1 MQNLLAGFFA
11 FQGEKSC
18 ISYHFCAQFGKDAI
32 ITVKNV
38 KNSLETVVDVMK
50 RIKSILLLLF
60 LLLLGGCHNQPE
72 PKSETIRIALLD
84 TGIAGAAIA
93 PESLLP
99 GWNYLTDTEETEDTV
114 NHGTAV
120 ASVIVGCENAGVQG
134 IAPEA
139 LLIPLVVAD
148 KNATASPEVLA
159 QAIRDGVDKFDA
171 DILNISLGSSKNVS
185 EVEQAVVYAEE
196 QGVLVVAAVGNGGS
210 EGELLYPAAYDTVLA
225 VGSINELGEVSAFS
239 QPGADVF
246 APGEDIWLASRR
258 GKTYGARGTS
268 YATGFVSGLAA
279 GWLANSAQTPADLRK
294 SLCEI
299 LRADGDFWQDY
310 FTASECLQNNLGEF
324 VLL

>member
-1 MQNLLAGFFA
+1 MAGFFA

-171 DILNISLGSSKNVS
+171 DILNISLGLS
-185 EVEQAVVYAEE
+185 EDVRAFWWWRPWVTAVQRASCFIRRLMIRCWRLA
-196 QGVLVVAAVGNGGS
+196 QLMSWGRFRHFPSPGQTFLR
-210 EGELLYPAAYDTVLA
+210 PAR
-225 VGSINELGEVSAFS
+225 IF
-239 QPGADVF
+239 
-246 APGEDIWLASRR
+246 
-258 GKTYGARGTS
+258 
-268 YATGFVSGLAA
+268 
-279 GWLANSAQTPADLRK
+279 GWLPGVAKRMARAALHTPRALFPGWRPVGWQIRRK
-294 SLCEI
+294 PRPIYEKVCVKFCVQMAISGRII
-299 LRADGDFWQDY
+299 LQRPNVY
-310 FTASECLQNNLGEF
+310 KII
-324 VLL
+324 